1 MLLHTLYCLTHHAL
15 GARHTMAP
23 QCTLRPDSSPHFLC
37 KKLLRCPPPCLG
49 SHQAPCL
56 HHRKLIERFFPSLF
70 ELSSQTCVLDHL
82 PRTACLWVVS
92 AAWMACFPWQLTSLL
107 RAENMSHINFSL
119 YSPENLAECYALNNH
134 TIGLPSL
141 SSG

>member
-15 GARHTMAP
+15 EARHTMAP
-23 QCTLRPDSSPHFLC
+23 QCTLRPDSSPHFFC
-37 KKLLRCPPPCLG
+37 KKLLHCPPPCLG

-70 ELSSQTCVLDHL
+70 ALSSQTCVLDHL

-92 AAWMACFPWQLTSLL
+92 AVWMACFPWANQAPL
-107 RAENMSHINFSL
+107 AMGFSRQEYL
-119 YSPENLAECYALNNH
+119 G
-134 TIGLPSL
+134 GLPFPSPGDLPRPGIKPAHSL
-141 SSG
+141 FQ